1 MRHHLL
7 EDFIT
12 LGLFS
17 ANKWKTYLKP
27 VKFKIV
33 KSLLNEY
40 DLGKE
45 S

>member
-1 MRHHLL
+1 MRHHVL
-7 EDFIT
+7 EDIKT
-12 LGLFS
+12 ISLFS
-17 ANKWKTYLKP
+17 ANKCETYLKP
-27 VKFKIV
+27 VMFKIV